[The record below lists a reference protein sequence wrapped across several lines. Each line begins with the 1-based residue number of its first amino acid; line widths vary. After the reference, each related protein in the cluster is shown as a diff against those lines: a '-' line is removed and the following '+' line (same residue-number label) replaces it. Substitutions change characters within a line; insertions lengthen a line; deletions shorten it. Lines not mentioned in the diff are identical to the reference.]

1 MPHPARV
8 LPSSYA
14 IVRPR
19 SYHPSA
25 KRPPTGQAGNDTLS
39 ARASRAQVPRG
50 MARLTFRNLLRKRE
64 APCASSAPPAPR
76 DSQESVREAPCA
88 SSAPS
93 APSYSQESVREV
105 LEQSQEELPPWT
117 PRCAIEPPHPV
128 VVPDDALSSAEPS
141 PAGPSPAQVSRW
153 GTTQLG
159 GPIEAAVLSATKVG
173 PLPWESGSAK
183 GHTSEREDGG
193 SELPSPVPSPNG
205 VATRPNLA
213 QFCSVCG
220 SLYTAAVCRCSMLA
234 FKHPITRIVS
244 QTGQSSPGGSLT
256 WLTPEAI
263 PSSAPDIP
271 NKQGRTQRALWSTS
285 GEDGAGTDAARRKAA
300 GSGPPS
306 PEVPHVFV
314 SLCDD
319 GLEDELTV

>member
-1 MPHPARV
+1 
-8 LPSSYA
+8 
-14 IVRPR
+14 
-19 SYHPSA
+19 
-25 KRPPTGQAGNDTLS
+25 
-39 ARASRAQVPRG
+39 

-64 APCASSAPPAPR
+64 APCASSAPL
-76 DSQESVREAPCA
+76 
-88 SSAPS
+88 

-105 LEQSQEELPPWT
+105 REQSQEELPPWT

-153 GTTQLG
+153 GSPFG

-183 GHTSEREDGG
+183 GDTSEREDGG
-193 SELPSPVPSPNG
+193 SELPSPVPSPNS
-205 VATRPNLA
+205 VAPRPNVA

-220 SLYTAAVCRCSMLA
+220 SLYTTAVCRCSMLA

-256 WLTPEAI
+256 WLTPEPI
-263 PSSAPDIP
+263 PSAPDVP
-271 NKQGRTQRALWSTS
+271 YKQGRTQRALWSTS
-285 GEDGAGTDAARRKAA
+285 GEDGAGTDATGRKAA

-306 PEVPHVFV
+306 PQPVPHVFV
-314 SLCDD
+314 SLCDG

>member
-1 MPHPARV
+1 
-8 LPSSYA
+8 
-14 IVRPR
+14 
-19 SYHPSA
+19 
-25 KRPPTGQAGNDTLS
+25 
-39 ARASRAQVPRG
+39 

-64 APCASSAPPAPR
+64 APCASSAPPAPSH
-76 DSQESVREAPCA
+76 SQEGMREAPCA
-88 SSAPS
+88 LSAPPT
-93 APSYSQESVREV
+93 PSYSQESVREV
-105 LEQSQEELPPWT
+105 REQLQEELPPWT

-128 VVPDDALSSAEPS
+128 LVPDDALSSAEPS

-153 GTTQLG
+153 GQFG

-183 GHTSEREDGG
+183 GDTSEREDGG

-205 VATRPNLA
+205 IAPRPNVA
-213 QFCSVCG
+213 HFCSVCG
-220 SLYTAAVCRCSMLA
+220 SLYTTSVCRCSMLA

-263 PSSAPDIP
+263 LSVPDIP

-285 GEDGAGTDAARRKAA
+285 GEDDAGTDATGRKAA

-306 PEVPHVFV
+306 PGTAQPVPHVFV

>member
-1 MPHPARV
+1 V
-8 LPSSYA
+8 EL
-14 IVRPR
+14 V
-19 SYHPSA
+19 
-25 KRPPTGQAGNDTLS
+25 S

-93 APSYSQESVREV
+93 APSYSQESVLREV
-105 LEQSQEELPPWT
+105 REQSQEELPPWT

-159 GPIEAAVLSATKVG
+159 GPIEAVVLSATKVG

-183 GHTSEREDGG
+183 GDTSEREDGG

-205 VATRPNLA
+205 VAPRPNLA

-220 SLYTAAVCRCSMLA
+220 SLYTTAVCRCSMLA

-244 QTGQSSPGGSLT
+244 QTRANLVPG
-256 WLTPEAI
+256 A
-263 PSSAPDIP
+263 
-271 NKQGRTQRALWSTS
+271 ALP
-285 GEDGAGTDAARRKAA
+285 G
-300 GSGPPS
+300 
-306 PEVPHVFV
+306 
-314 SLCDD
+314 
-319 GLEDELTV
+319 

>member
-1 MPHPARV
+1 
-8 LPSSYA
+8 
-14 IVRPR
+14 
-19 SYHPSA
+19 
-25 KRPPTGQAGNDTLS
+25 
-39 ARASRAQVPRG
+39 

-64 APCASSAPPAPR
+64 APCASSAPPAPSH
-76 DSQESVREAPCA
+76 SQENMREAPCT
-88 SSAPS
+88 SSAPL

-105 LEQSQEELPPWT
+105 REQSQEELPPWT

-141 PAGPSPAQVSRW
+141 PAGPSPAGPSPAQVSRW
-153 GTTQLG
+153 GSPLG

-183 GHTSEREDGG
+183 GDTSEREDGG
-193 SELPSPVPSPNG
+193 SELPSPVPSPNS
-205 VATRPNLA
+205 VAPRPNVA

-220 SLYTAAVCRCSMLA
+220 SLYTTAVCRCSMLA

-256 WLTPEAI
+256 WLTPEPI
-263 PSSAPDIP
+263 PSAPDVP
-271 NKQGRTQRALWSTS
+271 NKQGRTQRALWSPS
-285 GEDGAGTDAARRKAA
+285 GEDGAGTDATGRKAA

-306 PEVPHVFV
+306 PVQPVPHVFV
-314 SLCDD
+314 SLCDG